1 MIDFLLDRL
10 PDQQIESHLLTIE
23 GEEVIDLVRHH
34 QIVYLMPLLEA
45 LLIVPLWVLAVTG
58 PIQMGWFFI
67 LLSFALFLDALY
79 VTLRERRDLFVIT
92 NMRVF
97 RASGVFSVR
106 IATMPITRILDIT
119 VEKPLIGRLLG
130 YGHFVFESA
139 AQAQG
144 LRRIVFI
151 PDPDERDLTIQRVVQ
166 RSGLRGPR
174 TAIDPQLMDG
184 R

>member
-1 MIDFLLDRL
+1 VIDFLLDRL

-34 QIVYLMPLLEA
+34 QIVYLKPLLEA
-45 LLIVPLWVLAVTG
+45 LVVIPLWLLAVLG
-58 PIQMGWFFI
+58 PIQAGWFFI
-67 LLSFALFLDALY
+67 LLGFVLFLHALY
-79 VTLRERRDLFVIT
+79 ITLRERRDLFVIT

-144 LRRIVFI
+144 LRRIVYI
-151 PDPDERDLTIQRVVQ
+151 PNPDERDLTIQRVVQ
-166 RSGLRGPR
+166 RSGLRG
-174 TAIDPQLMDG
+174 G
-184 R
+184 RSLVARQMMEGR

>member
-1 MIDFLLDRL
+1 MRFLLDRL
-10 PDQQIESHLLTIE
+10 PEQDVEGHLLGDE
-23 GEEVIDLVRHH
+23 GEHVVDLVRKHGV
-34 QIVYLMPLLEA
+34 VYVLPGAEA
-45 LLIVPLWVLAVTG
+45 IAAVGIGVFSVFTSV
-58 PIQMGWFFI
+58 QVAWFFM
-67 LLSFALFLDALY
+67 LLSAGVGLHALY
-79 VTLRERRDLFVIT
+79 LIAAEHRDVFVIT

-119 VEKPLIGRLLG
+119 VEKPLVGRLLG

-144 LRRIVFI
+144 LRDIKFI
-151 PDPDERDLTIQRVVQ
+151 GDPDARDLTIQRVVQ
-166 RSGLRGPR
+166 RSGIRARFDPR
-174 TAIDPQLMDG
+174 TMEG